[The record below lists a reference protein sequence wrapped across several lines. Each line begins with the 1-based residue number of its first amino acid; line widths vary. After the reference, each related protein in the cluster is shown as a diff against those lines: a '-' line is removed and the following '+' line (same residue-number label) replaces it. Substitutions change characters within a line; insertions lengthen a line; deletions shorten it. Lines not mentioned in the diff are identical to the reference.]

1 MVWDTRI
8 YCASIQDV
16 IIIII
21 IIIII
26 IGTFHVLCKPLT
38 FQAI

>member
-21 IIIII
+21 IIII
-26 IGTFHVLCKPLT
+26 GTFHVLCKPLT